1 MVIPQE
7 SAPAN
12 ATASASANAPVGAL
26 LKGFGVIE
34 QLSDGATSLG
44 DVSRRMGLPKSS
56 AYRLLTT
63 LVELGV
69 VERADNDDYR
79 LTPRL
84 FEYGIKALGSMD
96 LVTLSRPFMHTLR
109 DTTGETVHLAVRSG
123 IHAVYLQKVN
133 SSHALRMDSRIGY
146 QAQLYN
152 TSLGKVLLA
161 WLDPEEAKKLANS
174 IEYKPI
180 MPNTLQTASALLE
193 HLEEVRTK
201 GYACDNEENEAN
213 VICFGAPVF
222 DHYGQ
227 IMAAVS
233 VSMPKLRFSTE
244 KEAAIVH
251 AVQEAGRE
259 ISRKFG
265 CTVWP
270 PAVA

>member
-1 MVIPQE
+1 MAIAQE
-7 SAPAN
+7 S
-12 ATASASANAPVGAL
+12 APVGAL
-26 LKGFGVIE
+26 LKGFGLIE
-34 QLSDGATSLG
+34 QLSDGAASLG

-84 FEYGIKALGSMD
+84 FEYGIKALNSLD
-96 LVTLSRPFMHTLR
+96 LVIVARPSMHTLR
-109 DTTGETVHLAVRSG
+109 DVTGETVHLAVRSG
-123 IHAVYLQKVN
+123 IHAVYVQKVN

-161 WLDPEEAKKLANS
+161 WLDPDECQKLAHS

-180 MPNTLQTASALLE
+180 MPNTLLCAETLLT
-193 HLEEVRTK
+193 HLEQVRAQ

-213 VICFGAPVF
+213 VICFGAPIF
-222 DHYGQ
+222 DHYGH

-233 VSMPKLRFSTE
+233 MSMPKLRYSPE
-244 KEAAIVH
+244 KEGEIAL
-251 AVQEAGRE
+251 AVQNAGRE
-259 ISRKFG
+259 ISKKFG
-265 CTVWP
+265 CISWP
-270 PAVA
+270 PDQNR

>member
-1 MVIPQE
+1 MATPQE
-7 SAPAN
+7 S
-12 ATASASANAPVGAL
+12 APVGAL

-34 QLSDGATSLG
+34 QLSDGAASLG

-69 VERADNDDYR
+69 VERADNDNYR

-84 FEYGIKALGSMD
+84 FEYGIKALNALD
-96 LVTLSRPFMHTLR
+96 LVTAARPFMHTLR
-109 DTTGETVHLAVRSG
+109 DITGETVHLAVRSG
-123 IHAVYLQKVN
+123 IHAVYVQKVN

-161 WLDPEEAKKLANS
+161 WLDPEEIKKLANL

-180 MPNTLQTASALLE
+180 MPNTLLSAEALLA
-193 HLEEVRTK
+193 HLEQVHTQ
-201 GYACDNEENEAN
+201 GYACDNEENEVN
-213 VICFGAPVF
+213 VICFGAPIF

-233 VSMPKLRFSTE
+233 MSMPKLRYSTE
-244 KEAAIVH
+244 NEGDIVR
-251 AVQEAGRE
+251 AVQNAGRE

-265 CTVWP
+265 CAAWP
-270 PAVA
+270 PDQK